1 MACGECSRY
10 HGVYGGGDVA
20 VEPFGSDKGYFGT
33 IIILVKLYNHNYST
47 FEYS

>member
-1 MACGECSRY
+1 MENAQDNMVSM
-10 HGVYGGGDVA
+10 GGGNVA